1 MQQGIL
7 VFFVFCCY
15 LLAEMVVVVRILL
28 LVGDGP
34 DGDDDGGGGDD
45 GKEVELIIGEEDEED
60 DFLEIPEAVNAGYA
74 AIAIAN
80 IALRN
85 VLPANHVCGIKYSE
99 KEKLIHKS
107 IRYYDMQ
114 QVN

>member
-28 LVGDGP
+28 LVGVA
-34 DGDDDGGGGDD
+34 DDDGGGGD
-45 GKEVELIIGEEDEED
+45 GKEVELIIGDEDEED

-74 AIAIAN
+74 
-80 IALRN
+80 RN
-85 VLPANHVCGIKYSE
+85 CYCEHSTEKCSSCKPCLWYKVLE
-99 KEKLIHKS
+99 KEKFIHKS